1 MPLASKNLQ
10 FVFGWPKRTQSSL
23 WGQYDR
29 FLFACCIVRRYR
41 TVFRLCGLGCVGT
54 LSRSDQVVVQPT
66 EVRVEGRLTSMH
78 ACFNSQCSPRSAARA
93 GFGLIDL
100 LVSIAIVVLLIA
112 ITLPSMSKVRE
123 SARRVVCGSN
133 LRQVGLGVQM
143 YADDFESNLPWSVY
157 LGRANDGSDDL
168 SAQMNQTRVSG
179 MKIAT
184 FTNTA
189 RKTRRSGWDGLGVLF
204 EREYLSA
211 SETFYC
217 PSHHGEHPFARYS
230 GMWGDQ
236 SDETIVSNFQ
246 YRGRGPTG
254 SRDFDQISPTSALV
268 SDSLSSL
275 DDFNHRV
282 GANVLRAGLWV
293 KWVPE
298 NETRGIVG
306 DLNQTADP
314 DGGSVSSLWDTL
326 DLSGSE

>member
-1 MPLASKNLQ
+1 ME
-10 FVFGWPKRTQSSL
+10 
-23 WGQYDR
+23 GQ
-29 FLFACCIVRRYR
+29 
-41 TVFRLCGLGCVGT
+41 
-54 LSRSDQVVVQPT
+54 
-66 EVRVEGRLTSMH
+66 LTPMH
-78 ACFNSQCSPRSAARA
+78 ACCNSQSRSRSSVRA

-184 FTNTA
+184 FSNTA
-189 RKTRRSGWDGLGVLF
+189 RKSNRGGWDGLGVLF

-211 SETFYC
+211 SEAFYC
-217 PSHHGEHPFARYS
+217 PSHHGEHPFVRYS

-236 SDETIVSNFQ
+236 TDETIVSNFQ
-246 YRGRGPTG
+246 YRGRGSTG

-268 SDSLSSL
+268 SDSLSSI

-298 NETRGIVG
+298 NETRGIVSE
-306 DLNQTADP
+306 LNQTADP
-314 DGGSVSSLWDTL
+314 DGGSVSSVWDTL
-326 DLSGSE
+326 DLNSSR